1 MNRPIGND
9 VQSADYQEAAS
20 VVLQRCDELAL
31 LSSLPD
37 AICRLYLTPEHR
49 RCNDTVAAWMRE
61 AGLEVWEDSAGNICG
76 RYSAGAGE
84 HPTLLLGSH
93 LDTVP
98 NAGRY
103 DGILGVLLPLELL
116 RQCRARG
123 ETFPFHIDVLGF
135 GDEEGSRFGTTLLGS
150 RALAGTWRSQWADLL
165 DRDGVSLGSAL
176 TAFGSDPETVASAS
190 RAGETLLGYVEIHI
204 EQGPVL
210 EQRRQPLGVVSGI
223 AGARRFR
230 VKVLG
235 HAGHAGTIPM
245 AMRQDALVMA
255 AEIVQQVERIAIGFD
270 VVATVGQLQCFPGA
284 VNVIPGECLL
294 TIDIRAGDDATRDL
308 ALAAMQ
314 DAAAQR
320 VAARGLQVSWEEIHN
335 APAVACASWLQTLL
349 REVLLD
355 MSLEPV
361 SLVSGAGHD
370 AMSVADITDVGM
382 LFVRCAGGISHHP
395 AESVSAEDVAV
406 ALAALHLVLQRL
418 RDAWPSPAAFYGRT
432 RS

>member
-1 MNRPIGND
+1 MNPTTTTGPE
-9 VQSADYQEAAS
+9 SAAYREAAA
-20 VVLQRCDELAL
+20 VVMQRCDELAL
-31 LSSLPD
+31 LSSRPD

-49 RCNDTVAAWMRE
+49 RCNDTVAAWMRA
-61 AGLEVWEDSAGNICG
+61 AGLEVWEDAAGNICG
-76 RYSAGAGE
+76 RYSAGAGDY
-84 HPTLLLGSH
+84 PTLLLGSH

-98 NAGRY
+98 NAGKY

-116 RQCRARG
+116 RQCRAQG

-150 RALAGTWRSQWADLL
+150 RAVAGTWLAQWSELR

-176 TAFGSDPETVASAS
+176 AAFGSGPEALATAS
-190 RAGETLLGYVEIHI
+190 RAGEALLGYLEIHI

-235 HAGHAGTIPM
+235 HAGHAGTVPM
-245 AMRQDALVMA
+245 AMRQDALVA
-255 AEIVQQVERIAIGFD
+255 AAQLVQAVEQVATRFD

-284 VNVIPGECLL
+284 ANVIAGECLL
-294 TIDIRAGDDATRDL
+294 TVDIRAGDDAARDR
-308 ALAAMQ
+308 ALAALQ
-314 DAAAQR
+314 AEAAQLAVTR
-320 VAARGLQVSWEEIHN
+320 DVRISWEEIHN
-335 APAVACASWLQTLL
+335 AAAVACAGWLQTLL
-349 REVLLD
+349 REVLQD
-355 MSLEPV
+355 MALEPV
-361 SLVSGAGHD
+361 SLLSGAGHD

-395 AESVSAEDVAV
+395 AESVSVADVA
-406 ALAALHLVLQRL
+406 AALEALHQVLQRL
-418 RDAWPSPAAFYGRT
+418 RLAEPSRVSVYSQAKA
-432 RS
+432 